1 MIEVAIL
8 KNFNAGT
15 YKAGVQLAGSL
26 TTYFDDINVAKNIP
40 TTAMVTGN
48 YVILAIPGGNPKD
61 AVIIATWPGGSPAA
75 GGDMYKSVYDT
86 DDDAVVDAAE
96 LAADSLKLQGST
108 KTEVRDHAPNA
119 HKTSHQDGGSDE
131 PSVQGLS
138 GELADPQ
145 KSNFLKLSDT
155 PSSYSGQA
163 GKYVKVNSGATAL
176 EFGALAGVY
185 TVVNTPVTYTI
196 GSGQNYAT
204 VAAAAAALRSLI
216 LEADITLKLMENVT
230 ETSLVEIV
238 GQVSMGGMLRIE
250 LNGKTWTLSGDLF
263 PKVFIGGLANV
274 VFQTETASGGIIDIQ
289 HPSPSGK
296 IPFRLRQM
304 AFTRLTWTSP
314 ITINLN
320 SLAFTVIMQLL
331 DNSSAYAHDNVIL
344 QNYGSLTY
352 TLRLDL
358 LSRFTFNFAFPG
370 PWLIN
375 GGATIIDENGD
386 IWTKKGKVT

>member
-1 MIEVAIL
+1 MLEIATLKTYDEV
-8 KNFNAGT
+8 NHR
-15 YKAGVQLAGSL
+15 AGVQLAGSL
-26 TTYFDDINVAKNIP
+26 TTYLDGVSVSVSIP
-40 TTAMVTGN
+40 PSALVTGN

-61 AVIIATWPGGSPAA
+61 AVVIATWPEGSP
-75 GGDMYKSVYDT
+75 GGGMEVHGNEYHGPDFAPDASVY
-86 DDDAVVDAAE
+86 
-96 LAADSLKLQGST
+96 K
-108 KTEVRDHAPNA
+108 
-119 HKTSHQDGGSDE
+119 
-131 PSVQGLS
+131 
-138 GELADPQ
+138 
-145 KSNFLKLSDT
+145 
-155 PSSYSGQA
+155 
-163 GKYVKVNSGATAL
+163 
-176 EFGALAGVY
+176 
-185 TVVNTPVTYTI
+185 VVNAPVTYTI
-196 GSGQNYAT
+196 GSGQDYGT

-230 ETSLVEIV
+230 ETSLVEII
-238 GQVSMGGMLRIE
+238 GQVSIGGMLRIE

-304 AFTRLTWTSP
+304 GFSRLSWTNP

-320 SLAFTVIMQLL
+320 SLTFTAFMQLL
-331 DNSSAYAHDNVIL
+331 DNSSGYAHDNVIL

-375 GGATIIDENGD
+375 GGGMILDQNGD